1 MQEFEKLGVF
11 YLGRPYDLA
20 TRQRG
25 KGWLL
30 YDSRDL
36 VTHAVCVGMT
46 GSGKTGLCLSL
57 LEEAAIDKVPAIVID
72 PKGDL
77 GNLLLTFPKLRPED
91 FLPWVNPDDAR
102 RKGVSI
108 EEYAAQQAELWKKGL
123 AEWDEDGDRIARLRD
138 AADFAIYTPGSEA
151 GLPVSILRSLC
162 APPGDAASDAE
173 LFRERITT
181 TVTSILGLLGLDAD
195 PGRSR
200 DHILLSS
207 LIDAAWRGGKDMD
220 LPTLI
225 QQIQLPPIS
234 RVGVFDLESFYPA
247 KERFQLAMAL
257 NNLLAS
263 PGFGSWMA
271 GEPLDVQQLLYT
283 ADGKPRVSIFS
294 ISHLGDAERMFFV
307 SLLLNQMVGWMRVQ
321 GGTTS
326 LRALLYMDEI
336 AGYFPP
342 VANPPSKAPLMTLLK
357 QGRAFGLGVVLA
369 TQNPVDLDYKGL
381 SNAGTWFLGR
391 LQTERDKAR
400 VIEGLEGAAATAGST
415 FDKGKMEATLA
426 ALGSRVFLMNNVHED
441 QPVVFETRWALSY
454 LRGPLGRQEIK
465 RLMDPIKSETTAWQ
479 SDITARR
486 SEVTARRSDI
496 TARQSEVTA
505 RRSEVTAGRSGTTAP
520 QSETTARQSE
530 TTAGQSGTT
539 ARQSEATAG
548 QSEATARRSAVT
560 AGQAGATARKSDE
573 AGQSKI
579 VPVLPPGV
587 DQFFLPVRGEAPA
600 GSQLVYSPMLFGVAQ
615 VRFTD
620 AKASVDAIET
630 MTVTTPI
637 GDAAV
642 PVDWSASSAS
652 VFGPSD
658 LEREAAAGAGYDT
671 LPTAASKAKSYDAW
685 KQSFVTWIYGA
696 KKLALLR
703 SADPAL
709 VSQPG
714 ESEGQFRV
722 RLQHAARECRDE
734 AVERLRQQYA
744 PKLTTLQER
753 LRRAQAAQEREAGQA
768 TAAKMQTAI
777 SFGAMLLG
785 AFMGRKAVSASTIG
799 RATTAARGVGR
810 TMKES
815 EDVKR
820 AGESVGAVLQQI
832 DALEADLRDQTS
844 GLEATMAGGPL
855 ETVTVAPKKTG
866 IAVQLVALTWM
877 PFWQDAGGARTPAA
891 E

>member
-1 MQEFEKLGVF
+1 MQDFEKLGVF

-20 TRQRG
+20 TRERG

-77 GNLLLTFPKLRPED
+77 GNLLLTFPELRPED

-195 PGRSR
+195 PVKSR

-207 LIDAAWRGGKDMD
+207 LVDAAWRGGKDMD

-225 QQIQLPPIS
+225 QQIQSPPIS

-294 ISHLGDAERMFFV
+294 IAHLGDAERMFFV

-336 AGYFPP
+336 TGYFPP

-465 RLMDPIKSETTAWQ
+465 RLMDPIKSETTARQ
-479 SDITARR
+479 SGTTARR
-486 SEVTARRSDI
+486 SEVT
-496 TARQSEVTA
+496 V
-505 RRSEVTAGRSGTTAP
+505 
-520 QSETTARQSE
+520 
-530 TTAGQSGTT
+530 GQSGTT
-539 ARQSEATAG
+539 AGRSEATAD
-548 QSEATARRSAVT
+548 QS
-560 AGQAGATARKSDE
+560 GATARQSDE
-573 AGQSKI
+573 AGQSKT

-587 DQFFLPVRGEAPA
+587 DQFFLPVRGEAPD

-671 LPTAASKAKSYDAW
+671 LPTAASQAKSYDAW
-685 KQSFVTWIYGA
+685 TKSFVTWIYGA

-722 RLQHAARECRDE
+722 RLQQAARECRDQ

-753 LRRAQAAQEREAGQA
+753 LRRAQAAQEREASQA

-777 SFGAMLLG
+777 SFGATLLG
-785 AFMGRKAVSASTIG
+785 ALMGRKAVSASTIG

-820 AGESVGAVLQQI
+820 AGESVGAVQQQI
-832 DALEADLRDQTS
+832 DALEADLREQTS
-844 GLEATMAGGPL
+844 ALEATMAGGPL

-866 IAVQLVALTWM
+866 ISVQLVALTWM

>member
-1 MQEFEKLGVF
+1 M
-11 YLGRPYDLA
+11 
-20 TRQRG
+20 
-25 KGWLL
+25 
-30 YDSRDL
+30 
-36 VTHAVCVGMT
+36 
-46 GSGKTGLCLSL
+46 
-57 LEEAAIDKVPAIVID
+57 
-72 PKGDL
+72 
-77 GNLLLTFPKLRPED
+77 
-91 FLPWVNPDDAR
+91 
-102 RKGVSI
+102 
-108 EEYAAQQAELWKKGL
+108 
-123 AEWDEDGDRIARLRD
+123 
-138 AADFAIYTPGSEA
+138 
-151 GLPVSILRSLC
+151 
-162 APPGDAASDAE
+162 
-173 LFRERITT
+173 
-181 TVTSILGLLGLDAD
+181 TSILGLLGLDAD
-195 PGRSR
+195 PVKSR

-225 QQIQLPPIS
+225 QQIQSPPIS

-294 ISHLGDAERMFFV
+294 IAHLGDAERMFFV
-307 SLLLNQMVGWMRVQ
+307 SLLLNQIVGWMRVQ

-465 RLMDPIKSETTAWQ
+465 RLMDPIKSETTA
-479 SDITARR
+479 
-486 SEVTARRSDI
+486 
-496 TARQSEVTA
+496 
-505 RRSEVTAGRSGTTAP
+505 
-520 QSETTARQSE
+520 
-530 TTAGQSGTT
+530 GQSGTT
-539 ARQSEATAG
+539 AGRSEA
-548 QSEATARRSAVT
+548 T
-560 AGQAGATARKSDE
+560 AGQAGATAGRSKATAGQSGATARQSDE
-573 AGQSKI
+573 AGQSKT

-587 DQFFLPVRGEAPA
+587 DQFFLPVRGEAPD

-671 LPTAASKAKSYDAW
+671 LPTAASQAKSYDAW
-685 KQSFVTWIYGA
+685 TKSFVTWIYGA

-703 SADPAL
+703 SADLAL

-722 RLQHAARECRDE
+722 RLQQAARECRDQ

-753 LRRAQAAQEREAGQA
+753 LRRAQAAQEREASHA

-777 SFGAMLLG
+777 SFGATLLG
-785 AFMGRKAVSASTIG
+785 ALMGRKAVSASTIG

-820 AGESVGAVLQQI
+820 AGESVGAVQQQI
-832 DALEADLRDQTS
+832 DALEADLREQTS
-844 GLEATMAGGPL
+844 ALEATMAGGPL

-866 IAVQLVALTWM
+866 ISVQLVALTWM

>member
-1 MQEFEKLGVF
+1 MQDFEKLGVF

-20 TRQRG
+20 TRERG

-77 GNLLLTFPKLRPED
+77 GNLLLTFPELRPED

-151 GLPVSILRSLC
+151 GLPVSILRSLS

-195 PGRSR
+195 PVKSR

-207 LIDAAWRGGKDMD
+207 LVDAAWRGGKDMD

-225 QQIQLPPIS
+225 QQIQSPPIS

-294 ISHLGDAERMFFV
+294 IAHLGDAERMFFV

-400 VIEGLEGAAATAGST
+400 VLEGLEGAAATAGST

-426 ALGSRVFLMNNVHED
+426 ALGSRVFLMHNVHED

-465 RLMDPIKSETTAWQ
+465 RLMDPIKSETTARQ
-479 SDITARR
+479 SGTTARQ
-486 SEVTARRSDI
+486 SGT
-496 TARQSEVTA
+496 TARQSETTA
-505 RRSEVTAGRSGTTAP
+505 RRSEVTAGQSGTTAGRSEATAGQLGATAGRSEATAG
-520 QSETTARQSE
+520 QSGATARRSE
-530 TTAGQSGTT
+530 VTAGQSGTT
-539 ARQSEATAG
+539 ARQS
-548 QSEATARRSAVT
+548 
-560 AGQAGATARKSDE
+560 DE
-573 AGQSKI
+573 AGQSKT

-587 DQFFLPVRGEAPA
+587 DQFFLPVRGEAPD

-685 KQSFVTWIYGA
+685 KKSFVTWIYGA

-703 SADPAL
+703 SADPVL

-722 RLQHAARECRDE
+722 RLQQAARECRDQ

-744 PKLTTLQER
+744 PKLTTLQEW
-753 LRRAQAAQEREAGQA
+753 LRRAQEREASQA

-777 SFGAMLLG
+777 SFGATLLG
-785 AFMGRKAVSASTIG
+785 ALMGRKAVSASTIG

-832 DALEADLRDQTS
+832 DALEADLREQTS
-844 GLEATMAGGPL
+844 ALEATMAGAPL

-866 IAVQLVALTWM
+866 ISVQLVALTWM
-877 PFWQDAGGARTPAA
+877 PFWEEPSGTRTPAV
-891 E
+891 

>member
-1 MQEFEKLGVF
+1 MQDFEKLGVF

-20 TRQRG
+20 TRERG

-77 GNLLLTFPKLRPED
+77 GNLLLTFPELRPED

-108 EEYAAQQAELWKKGL
+108 EEYSAQQAELWKKGL

-195 PGRSR
+195 PVKSR

-207 LIDAAWRGGKDMD
+207 LVDAAWRGGKDMD

-225 QQIQLPPIS
+225 QQIQSPPIS

-294 ISHLGDAERMFFV
+294 IAHLGDAERMFFV

-336 AGYFPP
+336 TGYFPP

-465 RLMDPIKSETTAWQ
+465 RLMDPIKSETTARQ
-479 SDITARR
+479 SGTTARR
-486 SEVTARRSDI
+486 SEVT
-496 TARQSEVTA
+496 V
-505 RRSEVTAGRSGTTAP
+505 
-520 QSETTARQSE
+520 
-530 TTAGQSGTT
+530 GQSGTT
-539 ARQSEATAG
+539 AGRSEATAD
-548 QSEATARRSAVT
+548 QS
-560 AGQAGATARKSDE
+560 GATARQSDE
-573 AGQSKI
+573 AGQSKT

-587 DQFFLPVRGEAPA
+587 DQFFLPVRGEAPD

-630 MTVTTPI
+630 ITVTTPI

-671 LPTAASKAKSYDAW
+671 LPTAASQAKSYDAW
-685 KQSFVTWIYGA
+685 TKSFVTWIYGA

-722 RLQHAARECRDE
+722 RLQQAARECRDQ
-734 AVERLRQQYA
+734 AVVRLRQQYA

-753 LRRAQAAQEREAGQA
+753 LRRAQAAREREASQA

-777 SFGAMLLG
+777 SFGATLLG
-785 AFMGRKAVSASTIG
+785 ALMGRKAVSASTIG

-820 AGESVGAVLQQI
+820 AGESVGAVQQQI
-832 DALEADLRDQTS
+832 DALEADLREQTS
-844 GLEATMAGGPL
+844 ALEATMAGGPL

-866 IAVQLVALTWM
+866 ISVQLVALTWM

>member
-1 MQEFEKLGVF
+1 MQDFEKLGVF

-20 TRQRG
+20 TRERG

-36 VTHAVCVGMT
+36 VTHAVYVGMT

-77 GNLLLTFPKLRPED
+77 GNLLLTFPELRPED

-108 EEYAAQQAELWKKGL
+108 EEYSAQQAELWKKGL

-162 APPGDAASDAE
+162 APPGDAASDVE

-195 PGRSR
+195 PVKSR

-207 LIDAAWRGGKDMD
+207 LVDAAWRGGKDMD

-225 QQIQLPPIS
+225 QQIQSPPIS

-400 VIEGLEGAAATAGST
+400 VLEGLEGAAATAGST

-426 ALGSRVFLMNNVHED
+426 ALGSRVFLMHNVHED

-465 RLMDPIKSETTAWQ
+465 RLMDPIKAET
-479 SDITARR
+479 
-486 SEVTARRSDI
+486 TARRSDI
-496 TARQSEVTA
+496 A
-505 RRSEVTAGRSGTTAP
+505 AGRSEATAG
-520 QSETTARQSE
+520 QSRTTARQSGATARQSGTTARQSGTTAGRSE
-530 TTAGQSGTT
+530 ATAGQSGTT
-539 ARQSEATAG
+539 AGR
-548 QSEATARRSAVT
+548 
-560 AGQAGATARKSDE
+560 SDE
-573 AGQSKI
+573 AGQSKT

-587 DQFFLPVRGEAPA
+587 DQFFLPVRGEAPD

-671 LPTAASKAKSYDAW
+671 LPTAASQAKSYDAW
-685 KQSFVTWIYGA
+685 TKSFVTWIYGA

-703 SADPAL
+703 SADLAL

-722 RLQHAARECRDE
+722 RLQQAARECRDR

-753 LRRAQAAQEREAGQA
+753 LRRAQAAREREASQA

-777 SFGAMLLG
+777 SFGATLLG
-785 AFMGRKAVSASTIG
+785 ALMGRKAVSASTIG

-820 AGESVGAVLQQI
+820 AGESVGAVQQQI
-832 DALEADLRDQTS
+832 DALEADLREQTS
-844 GLEATMAGGPL
+844 ALEATMAGGPL

-877 PFWQDAGGARTPAA
+877 PFWQEPSGTRTPAV
-891 E
+891 

>member
-1 MQEFEKLGVF
+1 MQDFEKLGVF

-20 TRQRG
+20 TRERG

-77 GNLLLTFPKLRPED
+77 GNLLLTFPELRPED

-108 EEYAAQQAELWKKGL
+108 EEYSAQQAELWKKGL

-151 GLPVSILRSLC
+151 GLPVSILRSLS

-195 PGRSR
+195 PVKSR

-207 LIDAAWRGGKDMD
+207 LVDAAWRGGKDMD

-225 QQIQLPPIS
+225 QQIQSPPIS

-271 GEPLDVQQLLYT
+271 GEPLDVHQLLYT

-294 ISHLGDAERMFFV
+294 IAHLGDAERMFFV

-336 AGYFPP
+336 TGYFPP

-400 VIEGLEGAAATAGST
+400 VIEGLEGAAATAGSS
-415 FDKGKMEATLA
+415 FDKGRMEATLA

-465 RLMDPIKSETTAWQ
+465 RLMDPIKSETTARQ
-479 SDITARR
+479 SGTTAGR
-486 SEVTARRSDI
+486 SEATADQSGA
-496 TARQSEVTA
+496 TARQSETTA
-505 RRSEVTAGRSGTTAP
+505 RRSEVTAG
-520 QSETTARQSE
+520 Q
-530 TTAGQSGTT
+530 
-539 ARQSEATAG
+539 
-548 QSEATARRSAVT
+548 
-560 AGQAGATARKSDE
+560 SDE
-573 AGQSKI
+573 AGQSKT

-587 DQFFLPVRGEAPA
+587 DQFFLPVRGEAPD

-630 MTVTTPI
+630 ITVTTPI

-685 KQSFVTWIYGA
+685 KKSFVTWIYGA

-703 SADPAL
+703 SADLAL

-722 RLQHAARECRDE
+722 RLQQAARECRDQ

-753 LRRAQAAQEREAGQA
+753 LRRAQAAQEREASQA

-777 SFGAMLLG
+777 SFGATLLG
-785 AFMGRKAVSASTIG
+785 ALMGRKAVSASTIG

-820 AGESVGAVLQQI
+820 AGESVGAVQQQI
-832 DALEADLRDQTS
+832 DALEADLREQTS
-844 GLEATMAGGPL
+844 ALEATMAGGPL

-866 IAVQLVALTWM
+866 ISVQLVALTWM